1 VHLID
6 KVDGQIDGVPERL
19 MDKSYVLPWINLM
32 HQEMVAINNNKS
44 DLLAY
49 GGTNQAEIFQL
60 LQSIFSLGLN

>member
-1 VHLID
+1 
-6 KVDGQIDGVPERL
+6 

-44 DLLAY
+44 DLRAY